1 MTGEEVS
8 RAMGTDPAFDE
19 FVASAL
25 PPILRF
31 ARVLTGNEH
40 DAWDLAQ
47 DAFARVGARWS
58 HVESTG
64 NPVGYVRTAV
74 VRLNLNR
81 LRRLRREVLTRSPP
95 EPIGRVPEYADV
107 LDLETALSSLPPR
120 QRATLVLRFYEDLS
134 VAETAQIMRCS
145 EGTVK
150 TQTSRGLAALR
161 ERWSSTSKS

>member
-1 MTGEEVS
+1 
-8 RAMGTDPAFDE
+8 MGTDPDFDE

-40 DAWDLAQ
+40 DAWDLTQ
-47 DAFARVGARWS
+47 DAFARVGARWT

-64 NPVGYVRTAV
+64 NPVGYVRTAL

-95 EPIGRVPEYADV
+95 EPAARAEEYDEV
-107 LDLETALSSLPPR
+107 LDLDAALSSLPPR
-120 QRATLVLRFYEDLS
+120 QRTTLVLRFYEDLS
-134 VAETAQIMRCS
+134 VGQTAQVMRCS

-161 ERWSSTSKS
+161 ERWSSSTKS